1 MRFRLLP
8 VLLALVALLGCSKS
22 EDGGSIPTIVEF
34 TPTSAHIN
42 PGGTTLLVPN
52 FMGGTATVDQGVG
65 PVTSGVPVPV
75 SPTVTTT
82 YTLTVQG
89 SKGDVAVAKATV
101 VVGLRSLEITPA
113 QVALSGG
120 QTIAF
125 SAVATGLADPTVTW
139 FAEEGTIDSQGNH
152 TAPNASK
159 TYKVTATSVE
169 DPTLCAKAFVTTTR
183 VPIFISVESPGS
195 TASLLPGE
203 TFTTLYSVFG
213 ATNPAVT
220 FTTTIGSITPAGVF
234 TAPMAVGV
242 GTVTLRSVEDPT
254 VSTTIAVTVMPLI
267 LPRNQA
273 VAPGASFPFRAVLL
287 GLPNPAVNWSVSGGG
302 TVDPVTGVFTAD
314 TTTSGNVV
322 LTATSV
328 ANPSLQAT
336 ATITLNPGYAFTGTA
351 TPNGT
356 PMATPRKQ
364 HSAVRDLYDN
374 VLVTG
379 GTTVASPTGSTGIEY
394 YRRFGG
400 DYFSNPGVTLGVARS
415 RHSSTLLPT
424 GRILIAGG
432 RGTSGAALASAEIFD
447 PFTQTITPVTA
458 PMVAAREDHAA
469 LLLPNGL
476 VLLAGGTGSGG
487 TPLSSL
493 ELFDPVTRTFSPAG
507 SMTDPRLNFTAE
519 LLLDGQV
526 LLAGGSKDGTDTS
539 LSITADRFNPLTK
552 ALTPLAAGL
561 PFGVWNAGSVLT
573 GNGLVGMLGGVFTP
587 SVPLVQSG
595 GLAFASATNA
605 FGPTTSSMSGGRN
618 RPLAVTL
625 ADGRALVLGGT
636 SDLGLTA
643 ALTSLDF
650 WTPATQAFSINP
662 APANGGWVAGLNGR
676 AVLLDDGSVLVCG
689 DARDALGL
697 PVVSERYQ

>member
-1 MRFRLLP
+1 MRIRLLP
-8 VLLALVALLGCSKS
+8 VLLAFVALLGCSKS

-52 FMGGTATVDQGVG
+52 FMGGTASIDQGVG
-65 PVTSGVPVPV
+65 PVTSGVPVSV
-75 SPTVTTT
+75 SPAATTT
-82 YTLTVQG
+82 YTLTVLG

-120 QTIAF
+120 QTTTF
-125 SAVATGLADPTVTW
+125 TAVATGLADPTVTW
-139 FAEEGTIDSQGNH
+139 FAEEGTIDALGNH

-183 VPIFISVESPGS
+183 VPIFISVESPG
-195 TASLLPGE
+195 ANAVLLPGE
-203 TFTTLYSVFG
+203 SFTTLYSVFG
-213 ATNPAVT
+213 ASNPAVT
-220 FTTTIGSITPAGVF
+220 FNTTIGSVTPAGIF
-234 TAPMAVGV
+234 TAPMAVGT
-242 GTVTLRSVEDPT
+242 GTVTIRSVEDPT
-254 VSTTIAVTVMPLI
+254 VTATIAVTVTPLV

-287 GLPNPAVNWSVSGGG
+287 GVANPAVTWSVSGGG

-314 TTTSGNVV
+314 TTTSGNVT

-328 ANPSLQAT
+328 ANPALQAT
-336 ATITLNPGYAFTGTA
+336 ATITLNPGYAFGGTA
-351 TPNGT
+351 SPNGT

-379 GTTVASPTGSTGIEY
+379 GTTTASPTGSTSIEY

-424 GRILIAGG
+424 GRILITGG
-432 RGTSGAALASAEIFD
+432 RGTSGAPLASAEIYD
-447 PFTQTITPVTA
+447 PYNQTITPVAA
-458 PMVAAREDHAA
+458 PMTVAREDHAA
-469 LLLPNGL
+469 VLLPNGL

-507 SMTDPRLNFTAE
+507 TMSDPRLNFTAE
-519 LLLDGQV
+519 LLLDGHV
-526 LLAGGSKDGTDTS
+526 LLAGGSRDGTDAN
-539 LSITADRFNPLTK
+539 LSISADLFNPLTK
-552 ALTPLAAGL
+552 ALTPATGSL
-561 PFGVWNAGSVLT
+561 PFGVWNAGAMVAP
-573 GNGLVGMLGGVFTP
+573 NGLVGILGGVFTP
-587 SVPLVQSG
+587 SVPLVQAG
-595 GLAFASATNA
+595 GLAFAPATGT
-605 FGPTTSSMSGGRN
+605 FGPTTSSMTGGRN
-618 RPLAVTL
+618 RPLVVTL

-636 SDLGLTA
+636 SDLGLAT
-643 ALTSLDF
+643 ALTSLDY
-650 WTPATQAFSINP
+650 WTPTTKAFSTNP